1 MEAMEEAEDSHK
13 RVEKTGHQSEI
24 CNICRNQS
32 QRPVAQRQNQ
42 GHSNRNIKQLAY
54 KNRFDLRERSV
65 GENSLSGHGPIKFM
79 NRRMRTRMSGGVG
92 RRGESPLFARFCDH
106 LKLSMSFRL
115 TCR

>member
-1 MEAMEEAEDSHK
+1 
-13 RVEKTGHQSEI
+13 
-24 CNICRNQS
+24 
-32 QRPVAQRQNQ
+32 
-42 GHSNRNIKQLAY
+42 
-54 KNRFDLRERSV
+54 V